1 MWCKIK
7 LSDVIITRLSVYL
20 RILSEF
26 EEWRRETVSSAEMAK
41 ITGFTDAQI
50 RKDLSSLGQL
60 GISGRGYDVKRLR
73 EVLSQVLGLGNQ
85 WKVALVGI
93 GNLGSALLAYPGFK
107 EQGFNIIAVFDND
120 PGKTGKNRKGIIVQ
134 NVREL
139 AATVRSAEIKI
150 GIIAVPASEA
160 RKVADNLL
168 KAGVECILNFAPLRL
183 KLPKEVKLRNVDL
196 TMELENFSCFLT
208 NKSRWKGSL

>member
-1 MWCKIK
+1 MWSKIK

-26 EEWRRETVSSAEMAK
+26 EEWRRETVSSAGMAK
-41 ITGFTDAQI
+41 LTGFTDAQI

-60 GISGRGYDVKRLR
+60 GISGMGYDVKHLR
-73 EVLSQVLGLGNQ
+73 EVLSQVLGLGKQ
-85 WKVALVGI
+85 WKVALVGA
-93 GNLGSALLAYPGFK
+93 GNLGLALLAYPGFK
-107 EQGFNIIAVFDND
+107 KQGFNIIAVFDSD
-120 PGKTGKNRKGIIVQ
+120 LGKVGKKRAGIIIR
-134 NVREL
+134 NVEEL
-139 AATVRSAEIKI
+139 ADTVRSAGIKI

-168 KAGVECILNFAPLRL
+168 RAGVECILNFAPLRL
-183 KLPKEVKLRNVDL
+183 KLPQEVKVRNVDL

-208 NKSRWKGSL
+208 NKSR